1 MQLQSIVSKNI
12 INDETVM
19 SANAKYL
26 HSFLMVKTRF
36 NDWITNRIQKY
47 DFIENQD
54 YIKSKR
60 KVRNTTAYDY
70 HITLD
75 MAKELCMVE
84 NNDKGKEA
92 RRYFI
97 ECEKNLIKIG
107 EAYKAQQNDQ
117 NFVPYNLYYSKER
130 ECIELKRA
138 MNRMTE
144 NAQLIFNDPQTHN
157 DTLEFLGYASR
168 AAKNMRQLAND
179 TAEYA
184 DNMER
189 FIASIQKRHG
199 HHKGV
204 NTQCNRLPR
213 HKIIKD

>member
-1 MQLQSIVSKNI
+1 MIEKGEKMVQVAFSGITLHVIESQDHQFLLSTKDVASGYGVSVSSIRNHKNVYQDEFVEGKHFI
-12 INDETVM
+12 IDLSYNNTP
-19 SANAKYL
+19 
-26 HSFLMVKTRF
+26 KTYWTKRGIVRLGF
-36 NDWITNRIQKY
+36 
-47 DFIENQD
+47 F
-54 YIKSKR
+54 IKSKQAKAFR
-60 KVRNTTAYDY
+60 DWAEDY
-70 HITLD
+70 IVNK
-75 MAKELCMVE
+75 A
-84 NNDKGKEA
+84 NDTE
-92 RRYFI
+92 Y
-97 ECEKNLIKIG
+97 
-107 EAYKAQQNDQ
+107 
-117 NFVPYNLYYSKER
+117 VPYNLYYSKER

-204 NTQCNRLPR
+204 KTQCNRLPR
-213 HKIIKD
+213 HKTIKD